1 MSSPFACGSRAV
13 SSSDSQPLAAPYWR
27 DLLTGRWAISL
38 RAWILISLLMQW
50 PSYVRNSVPSD
61 LPPTW
66 AVAIGILRILAAGLV
81 LLIAD
86 RTYLRR
92 RASEPASLTVVI
104 ATWIAA
110 GAAAMAVQWAAFGYL
125 DQPGISP
132 LRWVVSSIAFALRSA
147 LCAYYFGL
155 RDYWTGSVTE
165 LQASTARLLGLR
177 VAARADLQD
186 IRARVRSIVVDQ
198 VMPRV
203 RQLQADLGDASG
215 RMTRDRLE
223 RLSQIA
229 ATYSQG
235 IVRDASHQVSDLP
248 TARVPYQDIPWPRP
262 GPVPPA
268 ERRQPLLISV
278 RWSALVIGAT
288 IAPLSITAP
297 PDDPLLSVLLEIV
310 VFLGLLAVGAHIQTR
325 ISARS
330 RTTRWTVCWMAAAAP
345 VAVGIFA
352 AAGLLPAR
360 VIAPAPLVSLA
371 VIAFVLAMLSS
382 SMERH
387 LRGITAQADEL
398 ERVLVEITEI
408 NAGLQEEIASEKR
421 RVALLL
427 HGPVQGRLAAVSLL
441 LKLDVGPDSTSEA
454 RFEARERC
462 RSILEQVV
470 VDLTAVV
477 DGTVDEGLALP
488 ESLAQL
494 AGRWQGLAV
503 VSLTN
508 DPRVFDAVADDPG
521 LRMWIFDIVEEGIN
535 NAVTHGHATR
545 IDVDLAMHDGLVE
558 VSVHD
563 DGVGCGTVAARGLG
577 LSTIGRSP
585 ARLTLDDLPLG
596 GSRLSVTIP
605 LSTGGSRG

>member
-1 MSSPFACGSRAV
+1 VSSPFACGSRAV

-50 PSYVRNSVPSD
+50 PSYVRNSVPSN

-165 LQASTARLLGLR
+165 LQASTVRLLALR

-248 TARVPYQDIPWPRP
+248 TARAPHQDIASPRS
-262 GPVPPA
+262 GPVPRA

-310 VFLGLLAVGAHIQTR
+310 VFLGLLGVGAHIQTR

-330 RTTRWTVCWMAAAAP
+330 RTTRWSVCWMAAAAP

-398 ERVLVEITEI
+398 ERVLGEITEI

-441 LKLDVGPDSTSEA
+441 LKLDV
-454 RFEARERC
+454 
-462 RSILEQVV
+462 EQVV

-488 ESLAQL
+488 DSLAQL

-558 VSVHD
+558 VSVRD